1 MFGSNT
7 LTISPMINSNLQEL
21 LKKVNINIDINDN
34 LSDTQK
40 IAFELF
46 KNGKNLLILGAA
58 GCGKSFLIK
67 TMQEYIKIENNKKKM
82 YLSSTTGISAYN
94 IGGITIHSFMGIG
107 TGEMEI
113 VVLIKR
119 VYRKKMYRERI
130 INTDILVIDEISML
144 SAELFE
150 KLNKICQHIRKNNAF
165 FGGIQIILTGD
176 LNQLL
181 PVFNRNIKFT
191 KGEEQDSRLII
202 ESPDFIKEFNKTHE
216 NIINLKENFRQKNDT
231 TFINL
236 LLRIREGK
244 HTDEDINILKS
255 RLNVKPKSVNPPLYL
270 VSSNKSAQHI
280 NCTNLEKIKEPVNK
294 YITEYKK
301 SNKDKDTEIDDLLV
315 KELQFQFTQKGIDTL
330 ELKKGARVM
339 LTKNMDINN
348 GLVNGSIGTIDSFIH
363 VENGQEFPVVIFDN
377 IPEKQLISP
386 VSIELE
392 LDNRKAS
399 ATQLPLMLAY
409 ACTIHKSQSLSLD
422 SAVLDLG
429 DCFTDAQIYVALS
442 RVKSLDGLYLKSFNP
457 AKIKVNQKM
466 TKYLNNL

>member
-7 LTISPMINSNLQEL
+7 LTVSPIINSNLQDL
-21 LKKVNINIDINDN
+21 LKKVSINIDINDN
-34 LSDTQK
+34 LSETQK

-46 KNGKNLLILGAA
+46 KDGKNLLILGAA

-67 TMQEYIKIENNKKKM
+67 TMQEYIKVEKKEKQM
-82 YLSSTTGISAYN
+82 YLTSTTGISAYN

-113 VVLIKR
+113 SNLIKK
-119 VYRKKMYRERI
+119 VYRKKMYRQRI

-181 PVFNRNIKFT
+181 PVFNRNIKFR

-202 ESPDFIKEFNKTHE
+202 ESPDFIKEFNKTHS

-236 LLRIREGK
+236 LLRLREGK
-244 HTDEDINILKS
+244 HTEEDINILKS
-255 RLNVKPKSVNPPLYL
+255 RLHVEPKNINPPLYL
-270 VSSNKSAQHI
+270 VSSNKSAQNI
-280 NCTNLEKIKEPVNK
+280 NISNLEKINQPVK
-294 YITEYKK
+294 TYITEYKK
-301 SNKDKDTEIDDLLV
+301 SGKDTEINEFLI
-315 KELQFQFTQKGIDTL
+315 KELQFQCTQKGINVL
-330 ELKKGARVM
+330 ELKKGTRVM
-339 LTKNMDINN
+339 LTKNMDISL
-348 GLVNGSIGTIDSFIH
+348 GLVNGSIGTIDSFI
-363 VENGQEFPVVIFDN
+363 EIEKYNQELPIVIFDN
-377 IPEKQLISP
+377 IPGKQLICP

-392 LDNRKAS
+392 LDNGKAS

-422 SAVLDLG
+422 SAVLDLE
-429 DCFTDAQIYVALS
+429 DCFADAQIYVALS

-457 AKIKVNQKM
+457 GKIKVNQK
-466 TKYLNNL
+466 TTVFLNNL